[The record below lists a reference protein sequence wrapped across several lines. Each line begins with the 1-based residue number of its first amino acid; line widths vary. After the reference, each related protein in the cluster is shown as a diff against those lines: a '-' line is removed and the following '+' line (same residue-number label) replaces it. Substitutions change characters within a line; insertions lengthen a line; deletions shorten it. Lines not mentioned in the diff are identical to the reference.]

1 MCRPL
6 DFGALEGGG
15 ENTFQWQSRGGGGG
29 NGSHFNPSNGRVSSV
44 FYLKNEDGDQYLL
57 KECMI
62 SICLCIFIN

>member
-1 MCRPL
+1 MVKTL
-6 DFGALEGGG
+6 FSGKA
-15 ENTFQWQSRGGGGG
+15 GGGG